1 MIKVHTSGNPE
12 IRLSNRNH
20 FHSTKKSSARCLRL
34 LQCMLGTSKVVLM
47 LYKGYG
53 VHSPLYGRTH
63 SLKCPF
69 RFHHIHWHPI
79 ALPQKKEH
87 ILLPCF
93 SHFDC
98 MSERFPRKSVNEN
111 KIFMT
116 DFVNKDNGWFR
127 STFLMQNSCG
137 QPDLWREEGR
147 TGYCPKSKVWKQTL
161 LKCQGRMFWWE
172 RPQNKGNA
180 ISQNLKSGGAP
191 RSHFLIWAFDSSTL
205 RALWYIPLI
214 ISISGTS

>member
-1 MIKVHTSGNPE
+1 
-12 IRLSNRNH
+12 
-20 FHSTKKSSARCLRL
+20 
-34 LQCMLGTSKVVLM
+34 M

-161 LKCQGRMFWWE
+161 PQMSGKDVLVGEAAKKRKCNIRQV
-172 RPQNKGNA
+172 KV
-180 ISQNLKSGGAP
+180 SGDP
-191 RSHFLIWAFDSSTL
+191 RSHIWGFDPLPLSCIP
-205 RALWYIPLI
+205 APPPLI
-214 ISISGTS
+214 LII

>member
-1 MIKVHTSGNPE
+1 MDGHIPSNA
-12 IRLSNRNH
+12 RLDSITFVGTQLHCPR
-20 FHSTKKSSARCLRL
+20 KKNTFYYL
-34 LQCMLGTSKVVLM
+34 
-47 LYKGYG
+47 
-53 VHSPLYGRTH
+53 
-63 SLKCPF
+63 
-69 RFHHIHWHPI
+69 
-79 ALPQKKEH
+79 ALV
-87 ILLPCF
+87 ILT
-93 SHFDC
+93 
-98 MSERFPRKSVNEN
+98 MRERFPWKSVNEN
-111 KIFMT
+111 KNFMT

-205 RALWYIPLI
+205 RALWYIPLPLI